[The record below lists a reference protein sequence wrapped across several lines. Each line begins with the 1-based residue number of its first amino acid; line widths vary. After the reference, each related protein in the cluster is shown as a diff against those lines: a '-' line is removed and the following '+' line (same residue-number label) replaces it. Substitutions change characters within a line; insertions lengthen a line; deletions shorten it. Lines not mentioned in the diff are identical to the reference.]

1 MEIFSHCL
9 LLARKI
15 KSWYASAMK
24 IEAIEH
30 KLQDGTIVQLRSLEN
45 TDAPLAIAYV
55 ATMYSSSRFLAR
67 EIEEWVIT
75 VDEET
80 AWIEKANS
88 DDKRVIIG
96 AMSGGQLIGLCDF
109 APVASMKRMAH
120 RAQCGLSVAPEF
132 QHKGIGTLLMQTLL
146 QTARQ
151 AGYEQM
157 ELEVVSLN
165 HKAIDLYKKL
175 NFSKCGTIEC
185 GMKYKDGTYG
195 DLDIMMH
202 RLV

>member
-1 MEIFSHCL
+1 
-9 LLARKI
+9 
-15 KSWYASAMK
+15 MK

-80 AWIEKANS
+80 AWIEKSNS

-96 AMSGGQLIGLCDF
+96 AMHNEQLIGLCDF
-109 APVASMKRMAH
+109 APVASTKRMAH

-185 GMKYKDGTYG
+185 GMRYKDGTYG